1 MRFIDILREEEE
13 EGVGSARAKYD
24 VAIQSDDVDNVIKAL
39 SNIKNYGVY
48 AQSLR
53 DPKAIERVFGPR
65 NPNQRYGTA
74 EKEWNTMSPIRKQA
88 KIEDVIDRNPEWE
101 NIKKELEVDSNK
113 EAVDK
118 LSSIEDFQELV
129 ATGIFSIKKVG
140 KTNQIDYYYPLKTP
154 DNIKKYG
161 GVLEKDTHFYV
172 KDNKVIFPFDKSPYT
187 SKPYL
192 QKVLNTIMDTA
203 GIEYKLVDVE
213 RMDDTSD
220 EEGEV
225 IEKPEKKEVPPLT
238 VTGDTRDKVEKIRST
253 FQKEI
258 GEVPTAKYEIETIET
273 PDGRKYKLIVTGISA
288 DQRAKLFTRKTS
300 LKENFD
306 FEKYQMLRRAGI
318 IK

>member
-53 DPKAIERVFGPR
+53 DPKAIEKVFGPR
-65 NPNQRYGTA
+65 NPNQRYKA
-74 EKEWNTMSPIRKQA
+74 ASQDWESMILPRKKL
-88 KIEDVIDRNPEWE
+88 KIEDAIERNPEWE
-101 NIKKELEVDSNK
+101 NIKKELEVDSNE
-113 EAVDK
+113 EAVNK
-118 LSSIEDFQELV
+118 LSSIENFQELV
-129 ATGIFSIKKVG
+129 ATGIFSVKKAG

-161 GVLEKDTHFYV
+161 GVLEKDTHFYI
-172 KDNKVIFPFDKSPYT
+172 KDDKVIFPFDKSPYS

-192 QKVLNTIMDTA
+192 QKVLNTIMDSA
-203 GIEYKLVDVE
+203 DIEYKLVDVE

-238 VTGDTRDKVEKIRST
+238 VTDDTRDKVEKIRST

-258 GEVPTAKYEIETIET
+258 GDVPTAKYDIEPIGTSDE
-273 PDGRKYKLIVTGISA
+273 RKYKLTVTGISA
-288 DQRAKLFTRKTS
+288 DQRKKLLIKKAM
-300 LKENFD
+300 LKEGMEFD
-306 FEKYQMLRRAGI
+306 LDLHLMQKRAGL
-318 IK
+318 